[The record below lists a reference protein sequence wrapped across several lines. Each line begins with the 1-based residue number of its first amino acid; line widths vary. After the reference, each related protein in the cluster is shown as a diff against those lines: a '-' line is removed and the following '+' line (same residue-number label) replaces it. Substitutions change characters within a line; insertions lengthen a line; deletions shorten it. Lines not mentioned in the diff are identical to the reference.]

1 MTSPVTQSFSTPIYY
16 HIHENM
22 EELNSRLTSSI
33 RDLAKHK
40 KSDND
45 FRSHHGGF
53 YSKGQ
58 FFSSS
63 VDGAAEVEFILRKN
77 FFHYLSELNI
87 DVKRSIET
95 IVFESWVG
103 LTRSGDY
110 QTPHVHPGAAVS
122 GVYYVKV
129 PDCPKPQGCIDFIS
143 PISSQEMN
151 FLIDVSHSHVSVS
164 PKAGAVVIFPSYLR
178 HFTHP
183 FEGDEDRI
191 CIVFNAV
198 VSYHNRVR

>member
-1 MTSPVTQSFSTPIYY
+1 MTSPVTQSFATPIYY
-16 HIHENM
+16 QIHEDV

-33 RDLAKHK
+33 RDLAKHN
-40 KSDND
+40 KSNDD
-45 FRSHHGGF
+45 FRAHHGGF
-53 YSKGQ
+53 YSKDP

-63 VDGAAEVEFILRKN
+63 ADGAAEVGALIRKS
-77 FFHYLSELNI
+77 FLFYLYSLNI
-87 DVKRSIET
+87 NVKKSIDT
-95 IVFESWVG
+95 IRFESWVG

-110 QTPHVHPGAAVS
+110 QTPHVHRGAAVS

-143 PISSQEMN
+143 PLNSQEMS
-151 FLIDVSHSHVSVS
+151 FLLDVSHSHVSVS
-164 PKAGAVVIFPSYLR
+164 PKAGSVVIFPYYLR

-191 CIVFNAV
+191 CVVFNAI
-198 VSYHNRVR
+198 VSHHKRVR